1 VGDSNGIWPVK
12 NLYHSSPKME
22 SANAQKKKTAV
33 KTEVLVLCGIQMTKR
48 HTRDV
53 HDPNDPLSNDVD
65 LAFPEA

>member
-1 VGDSNGIWPVK
+1 
-12 NLYHSSPKME
+12 ME